1 MPSKKSK
8 KTKVSK
14 TTKGKKSSTK
24 QTKQTKA
31 QATAAAAAPA
41 PVPAATPAQQEPT
54 PPTLDDDFKAMLDH
68 IVELK
73 SNLAAVVS
81 EFRRLQKR
89 TIREMKEAARQ
100 GRKRRRNPANGKRSP
115 SGFAKPGDISPE
127 LCDFMDKPH
136 GTKMART
143 EVTKFLTQYIKNN
156 NLQDETNKR
165 RILCNNELATL
176 LSVTPEVEV
185 TYFNLQKFMKPHF
198 PKSAK
203 SAKSAKTTS

>member
-1 MPSKKSK
+1 MPPSKTQKAKKAK
-8 KTKVSK
+8 KTKTSKSK
-14 TTKGKKSSTK
+14 TSSTK
-24 QTKQTKA
+24 A
-31 QATAAAAAPA
+31 QVTAPVAVAETTPAVAPA
-41 PVPAATPAQQEPT
+41 VASAASSEQEPAT
-54 PPTLDDDFKAMLDH
+54 PTLDDDFRSMLAH

-73 SNLAAVVS
+73 SNLSAVIS

-89 TIREMKEAARQ
+89 AIREIKEAARQ
-100 GRKRRRNPANGKRSP
+100 GKKRRRTPANGKRAP

-143 EVTKFLTQYIKNN
+143 EVTKFLTQYIKSN
-156 NLQDETNKR
+156 NLQDQSNKR
-165 RILCNNELATL
+165 RILCNDELATL

-198 PKSAK
+198 PKSA
-203 SAKSAKTTS
+203 TSS